1 VPLPADNPG
10 LTLLGPSS
18 TPNPPPA
25 ERSHPTS
32 PAPSRGGPTADGDS
46 CAIPQTSGWF
56 LHSAVVGVKLG
67 RTTAAAGAGYLL
79 GSVPIGVIVGRLAAG
94 VDVRKYG
101 SRVSGATNVLRAA
114 GPAAAAATF
123 GLDSAKGYMAARI
136 GERIGGEEGGV
147 VGAVAAAL
155 GHSWP
160 LWAEFKGG
168 RSVLTCWGSLI
179 AMDRN
184 AAAAAAIAGAGTVA
198 ATRYVSVGA
207 LTGVSVAAAATLL
220 RSSARP
226 AEARVFCLFA
236 LGFLAFRLRGNI
248 GRLRR
253 GEELRLGDQIN
264 AAKGGQVGASGS

>member
-1 VPLPADNPG
+1 MKWG
-10 LTLLGPSS
+10 
-18 TPNPPPA
+18 
-25 ERSHPTS
+25 R
-32 PAPSRGGPTADGDS
+32 
-46 CAIPQTSGWF
+46 I
-56 LHSAVVGVKLG
+56 AV
-67 RTTAAAGAGYLL
+67 AAGAGYLL

-136 GERIGGEEGGV
+136 GERIAGNQGGLAA
-147 VGAVAAAL
+147 AVAAAM

-168 RSVLTCWGSLI
+168 RSVLTCWGSLM

-184 AAAAAAIAGAGTVA
+184 AAAAAAAAGVGTVA

-207 LTGVSVAAAATLL
+207 LTGASVAATVTFL
-220 RSSARP
+220 RSRDRP
-226 AEARVFCLFA
+226 AEARVFSLFS

-264 AAKGGQVGASGS
+264 AAKGGSPNVSAS

>member
-1 VPLPADNPG
+1 M
-10 LTLLGPSS
+10 
-18 TPNPPPA
+18 
-25 ERSHPTS
+25 
-32 PAPSRGGPTADGDS
+32 
-46 CAIPQTSGWF
+46 
-56 LHSAVVGVKLG
+56 KLG
-67 RTTAAAGAGYLL
+67 RTMVAGGAGYLL
-79 GSVPIGVIVGRLAAG
+79 GSIPIGVIVGRLAAG

-136 GERIGGEEGGV
+136 GERIAGDQGGV
-147 VGAVAAAL
+147 AAAMAAAL

-184 AAAAAAIAGAGTVA
+184 AAAAAAVAGAGTVA

-264 AAKGGQVGASGS
+264 AAKGGLIGVSAS